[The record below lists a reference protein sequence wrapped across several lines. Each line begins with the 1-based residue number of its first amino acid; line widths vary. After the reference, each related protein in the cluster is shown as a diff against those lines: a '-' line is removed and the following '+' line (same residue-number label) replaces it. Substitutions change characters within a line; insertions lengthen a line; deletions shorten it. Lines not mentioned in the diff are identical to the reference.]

1 LSKTLSLSAESR
13 NSRSCFSS
21 GRGRC
26 GKCVS
31 CRYVNQ
37 GRYGVLGRMDATAV
51 CTLVHKK
58 EITRQIDA
66 DFEQGL
72 SQFVSDVDSS
82 SLLDCG
88 HRADKLRR
96 CRKCSEFEQSLELV
110 FERHSMSLLERW
122 RRCRTMAWHIFYP
135 ETGLIKIQS
144 NSCRL
149 RFCPMCGDARVSI
162 IAHSCSEF
170 FQKQSFVRFLTLTL
184 KHSDLSLAEQIRRMK
199 KCYIKLSRRVGWK
212 KYVTGSVAFLHVKW
226 NENTGWHVHLHIL
239 LTGSYLPQKWLSEEW
254 FKVTG
259 DSLVVHVQAAH
270 SDKELG
276 QAIKDFTR
284 YAGCPANLLKIPAEY
299 QVETIRAFEGI
310 RVCWATGICRDVS
323 LSPPKYKEGDA
334 QGINLGRDSTI
345 RMRAKEGDF
354 NALRILFCSAKRVPY
369 YKISP
374 ENPASFRDDDDFIDD
389 KFLGLSEVEPDEW
402 VERERPPPGGNLFD
416 YEGDVFNKNA
426 PW

>member
-1 LSKTLSLSAESR
+1 M
-13 NSRSCFSS
+13 
-21 GRGRC
+21 
-26 GKCVS
+26 
-31 CRYVNQ
+31 
-37 GRYGVLGRMDATAV
+37 GRMESAV
-51 CTLVHKK
+51 SEIVDVPESAVVVTSVHSK

-66 DFEQGL
+66 DYERGL
-72 SQFVSDVDSS
+72 SLFVSDVDGS
-82 SLLDCG
+82 SLLDRC
-88 HRADKLRR
+88 HRTDKLRK
-96 CRKCSEFEQSLELV
+96 CRKRKKCSVMEQSLELI

-122 RRCRTMAWHIFYP
+122 RKCRTMAWHIYYP

-199 KCYIKLSRRVGWK
+199 KCYIKLGRRVGWK

-239 LTGSYLPQKWLSEEW
+239 LTGSYLPQKWLSAEW
-254 FKVTG
+254 LKVTG
-259 DSLVVHVQAAH
+259 DSPVVHVQAAH

-276 QAIKDFTR
+276 EAIKDFAR

-299 QVETIRAFEGI
+299 QLEVVHAFEGI
-310 RVCWATGICRDVS
+310 RVCWTTGICRDMS
-323 LSPPKYKEGDA
+323 LSPPRYKEGDV

-345 RMRAKEGDF
+345 KMRTKEGDF
-354 NALRILFCSAKRVPY
+354 DALRILFCSYKRVPY
-369 YKISP
+369 YEISS
-374 ENPASFRDDDDFIDD
+374 ENPTSFRDDDDFIDD
-389 KFLGLSEVEPDEW
+389 KFLGLSEAEPGEW
-402 VERERPPPGGNLFD
+402 VHRERSPPEKNLFD
-416 YEGDVFNKNA
+416 YEGDVLDENA